1 MKNSVKFTF
10 DTHFDGGAPEVV
22 TTDTRSRKSYSSDE
36 IEQLKLEA
44 REQGRKDGNVL
55 AAQAL
60 AASIGQVASA
70 VLAAIEAMDA
80 EVELIRAEAADLAL
94 AATKKLAGAAL
105 SNAPE
110 AEIIETLRMALS
122 QAVGEPRVVVKTP
135 PTLSAKIESRAAEIA
150 SEQGFEGRIQFVGDN
165 GLAGADCRIEWRGG
179 GIEHAHQKIE
189 SALTQLIERRFD
201 RADDAR
207 SRE

>member
-10 DTHFDGGAPEVV
+10 DTHFDGAPAERAAP
-22 TTDTRSRKSYSSDE
+22 DARSRKSYSSDE

-44 REQGRKDGNVL
+44 REQGRKDGDIL
-55 AAQAL
+55 ASQAL
-60 AASIGQVASA
+60 AQSIGQVASA

-80 EVELIRAEAADLAL
+80 EVELIRSEAADLAF
-94 AATKKLAGAAL
+94 AASKKLAGAAL

-110 AEIIETLRMALS
+110 AEIVETLRMALS

-135 PTLSAKIESRAAEIA
+135 PMLSAKIESRAAEIA
-150 SEQGFEGRIQFVGDN
+150 SEQGFEGRIQFVGDS

-179 GIEHAHQKIE
+179 GIERAQATIE
-189 SALTQLIERRFD
+189 QALDDLVARRF
-201 RADDAR
+201 
-207 SRE
+207 SRGPVEENA